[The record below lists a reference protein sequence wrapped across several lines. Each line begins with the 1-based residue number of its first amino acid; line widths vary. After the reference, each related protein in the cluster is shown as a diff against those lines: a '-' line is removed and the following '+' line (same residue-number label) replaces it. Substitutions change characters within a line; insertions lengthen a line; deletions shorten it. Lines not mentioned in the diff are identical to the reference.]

1 MFWEL
6 KGLYPGDSEFTL
18 ESYSSLP
25 YEYVVDAYTNGIKN
39 RRGYLHQIEAPT
51 ALLCSLFSNSKRD
64 PKKQKTPYRLDDFFL
79 YQPQDA
85 QDIPTGIYGAAA
97 MKLIESR
104 QFPNWALTF
113 YADLKKGA
121 AGEAPQVLA
130 YQHKNAIILAPVVD
144 GHTIKGMLIADYV
157 VSEDIIEMQSN
168 QGEMIRLQ
176 MPKLT
181 SQYSAQEDVT
191 LQIQG

>member
-6 KGLYPGDSEFTL
+6 KCLYPGDNEFTF

-39 RRGYLHQIEAPT
+39 RKGYLHQIEAPT
-51 ALLCSLFSNSKRD
+51 ALLCSLFANSKRD
-64 PKKQKTPYRLDDFFL
+64 PKKHKTPYKLDDFFL

-85 QDIPTGIYGAAA
+85 QDIPTGVYGAAA
-97 MKLIESR
+97 MKLIDNK

-121 AGEAPQVLA
+121 AGEPPELLA
-130 YQHKNAIILAPVVD
+130 YQHKNAIVLAPVID
-144 GHTIKGMLIADYV
+144 GQTVKGMLIADYA
-157 VSEDIIEMQSN
+157 VSEQIIELQSN
-168 QGEMIRLQ
+168 HGDLIRLQ
-176 MPKLT
+176 IPKLT
-181 SQYSAQEDVT
+181 SQYSAQEDIS
-191 LQIQG
+191 LQIQQ

>member
-6 KGLYPGDSEFTL
+6 KTLYPGDSEFTF

-39 RRGYLHQIEAPT
+39 RKGYLHQIEAPT
-51 ALLCSLFSNSKRD
+51 ALLCSLFANSKRD
-64 PKKQKTPYRLDDFFL
+64 PKKQKTPYNLNDFFL

-85 QDIPTGIYGAAA
+85 QDIPTSVYGAAA
-97 MKLIESR
+97 MKLIENR
-104 QFPNWALTF
+104 QFPGWALTF
-113 YADLKKGA
+113 YSDLKKSA
-121 AGEAPQVLA
+121 TGEAPQVLA
-130 YQHKNAIILAPVVD
+130 YQHKSAIVLAPVID
-144 GHTIKGMLIADYV
+144 GHAVKGMLIAEYV
-157 VSEDIIEMQSN
+157 VSEKIIELQSN

-181 SQYSAQEDVT
+181 SQYSAQEDVI
-191 LQIQG
+191 LQIRG

>member
-6 KGLYPGDSEFTL
+6 KGLYPGDNEFTL

-51 ALLCSLFSNSKRD
+51 ALLCSLFTNSKRD
-64 PKKQKTPYRLDDFFL
+64 PKKQKTPYKLDDFFL

-85 QDIPTGIYGAAA
+85 QDIPTGVYGAAA
-97 MKLIESR
+97 MKLIENR
-104 QFPNWALTF
+104 QFPGWALTF

-130 YQHKNAIILAPVVD
+130 YQHKNAIVLAPVIDNQTV
-144 GHTIKGMLIADYV
+144 KGMLIAEYV
-157 VSEDIIEMQSN
+157 VSEEIIEMQSN
-168 QGEMIRLQ
+168 YGETIRLQ

-181 SQYSAQEDVT
+181 SQCSAQEDVI